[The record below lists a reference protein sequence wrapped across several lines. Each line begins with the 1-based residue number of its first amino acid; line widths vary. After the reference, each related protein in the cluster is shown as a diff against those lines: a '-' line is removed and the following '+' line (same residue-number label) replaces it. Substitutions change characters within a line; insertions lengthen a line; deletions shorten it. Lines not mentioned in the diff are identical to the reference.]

1 MSQPDAGAERRLYG
15 VMQLLMARM
24 AQQVRGEVPPWR
36 GVVTQQDALDA
47 VLQVAAV
54 IDQATRS
61 GQIPAGA
68 GIHAAAM
75 LMLVREYVQPL
86 PRGAEP
92 DGPDPVTSD
101 LKELSDALRTVR
113 DNTGMRG

>member
-1 MSQPDAGAERRLYG
+1 MYSM
-15 VMQLLMARM
+15 MQLLMTRM
-24 AQQVRGEVPPWR
+24 AQQVPGEVPPWR

-54 IDQATRS
+54 IDQGTRS
-61 GQIPAGA
+61 GQIPAEA

-86 PRGAEP
+86 PRDAGP
-92 DGPDPVTSD
+92 DGPDPVTPD
-101 LKELSDALRTVR
+101 LRELSEALRTVR
-113 DNTGMRG
+113 ESTGMRG

>member
-1 MSQPDAGAERRLYG
+1 MGAQQRLYR

-24 AQQVRGEVPPWR
+24 AQQVPNEVPPWR

-47 VLQVAAV
+47 VLQVGAV
-54 IDQATRS
+54 IDQATQA

-68 GIHAAAM
+68 GIHAAGM

-86 PRGAEP
+86 PPGAEAN
-92 DGPDPVTSD
+92 GPDPVTPD
-101 LKELSDALRTVR
+101 LQELSAALRTVR
-113 DNTGMRG
+113 EGTGMRG